1 VSTKPLVIT
10 AHARL
15 RLRERNLRSEWIELA
30 VRDPDWR
37 EPDLS
42 DKSVERRFRAIPA
55 FGNRILRVACVE
67 TNASIRIISV
77 LFDRNARRKP

>member
-30 VRDPDWR
+30 VRDPDWS
-37 EPDLS
+37 EPDPS

-55 FGNRILRVACVE
+55 FDNRILRVVCVE
-67 TNASIRIISV
+67 TNVSIRIISV